1 MLERGKL
8 TIFNRCYFSTPGTRR
23 LVKEEGEI
31 AMATRDIF
39 ACLDGFSLVL
49 GDKGDIIYVS
59 KNMSRYM
66 GVKQVELMGQTM
78 SDYIHPL
85 DLPDLASLT
94 SPLGEGEVRRADVAV
109 RMKCTITERGR
120 VVNLSQARQRLIQ
133 NVLI

>member
-8 TIFNRCYFSTPGTRR
+8 TTFNHCYFSTSGTRR
-23 LVKEEGEI
+23 RVKEGGEI
-31 AMATRDIF
+31 AMSTRDIF

-59 KNMSRYM
+59 RNMSRYM

-94 SPLGEGEVRRADVAV
+94 SPLGKGEVRRAEVAV

-120 VVNLSQARQRLIQ
+120 VVNLSQVRPRLI
-133 NVLI
+133 